1 MKNLAMVFLVAV
13 ALASF
18 GCKKKDGGDAAGK
31 GTGSGEVAKPAE
43 AAARPADP
51 AAGADGCAANA
62 TRSAEGGFCLNL
74 PPTMKGNDPYDKDD
88 RSRRYDYGDGSGKS
102 LTVVVTKLAEAKD
115 WDDEVAMLA
124 DETKQPD
131 HKQQQ
136 SVDLPGGG
144 KFMSYVGSDGVTW
157 ATALAHKDTKLLFC
171 RTNGK
176 PADPALVDACKSI
189 RPL

>member
-1 MKNLAMVFLVAV
+1 MKNLTMVFLATA

-18 GCKKKDGGDAAGK
+18 GCKKKDGDAAGK
-31 GTGSGEVAKPAE
+31 AGGEAAKPAE
-43 AAARPADP
+43 AKPASDS
-51 AAGADGCAANA
+51 AGGTGCAANA
-62 TRSAEGGFCLNL
+62 TRSVEGGFCLDL
-74 PPTMKGNDPYDKDD
+74 PPTMKGSDPYDKDD
-88 RSRRYDYGDGSGKS
+88 RSRRYDYGDGNGKG
-102 LTVVVTKLAEAKD
+102 LTVVVTKLAEAKE
-115 WDDEVAMLA
+115 WDDEVSMLA

-136 SVDLPGGG
+136 SIDLPGGG
-144 KFMSYVGSDGVTW
+144 KFMSYVGDDGMTW

>member
-1 MKNLAMVFLVAV
+1 MVFLVAA
-13 ALASF
+13 ALTSF
-18 GCKKKDGGDAAGK
+18 GCKKKDSGGDMTGK
-31 GTGSGEVAKPAE
+31 ATGSGEAAKPAE
-43 AAARPADP
+43 AAAKPANDP
-51 AAGADGCAANA
+51 AAGCAANA

-74 PPTMKGNDPYDKDD
+74 PATMKANDPYDKDD

-102 LTVVVTKLAEAKD
+102 LTVVVTKLAEAKE
-115 WDDEVAMLA
+115 WDDEVGMLA

-136 SVDLPGGG
+136 SMDLPGGG
-144 KFMSYVGSDGVTW
+144 KFMSYVGADGVTW
-157 ATALAHKDTKLLFC
+157 ATVLAHKDTKLLFC

-176 PADPALVDACKSI
+176 PADAAMVDACKSI